1 MILGLHL
8 HMRVAREYCNDG
20 CACVWAAGDI
30 LTGAWMARGCADAF
44 VLVEQ
49 GGDLADKGGRETG
62 KCSEGTSACC
72 KVVAQKS
79 TRRVPKDAPNREINR
94 LIETQNSF
102 QK

>member
-44 VLVEQ
+44 VLVERGRASRQ
-49 GGDLADKGGRETG
+49 GRERDG
-62 KCSEGTSACC
+62 KAIFRQFG
-72 KVVAQKS
+72 V
-79 TRRVPKDAPNREINR
+79 
-94 LIETQNSF
+94 F
-102 QK
+102 

>member
-8 HMRVAREYCNDG
+8 HMRVARQYYNDDH
-20 CACVWAAGDI
+20 ACFWAAGDI

-44 VLVEQ
+44 VASGA
-49 GGDLADKGGRETG
+49 GGDLADKGGKETG

-72 KVVAQKS
+72 KVVAKKT
-79 TRRVPKDAPNREINR
+79 TRRAPKDAPNRKTNR
-94 LIETQNSF
+94 LIDTQNQL

>member
-44 VLVEQ
+44 VASGA
-49 GGDLADKGGRETG
+49 GGDPAEKSGKETG

-72 KVVAQKS
+72 KVVAQKT
-79 TRRVPKDAPNREINR
+79 TRRAPKDAPNREINR

>member
-30 LTGAWMARGCADAF
+30 LMGAWMARGFADAF

-62 KCSEGTSACC
+62 KCSEGTSGRP
-72 KVVAQKS
+72 KNDTTRPKRRPKPENQK
-79 TRRVPKDAPNREINR
+79 TNR
-94 LIETQNSF
+94 LIDTQNHF

>member
-49 GGDLADKGGRETG
+49 GGTWQTRAGERRESALKALRRVVKSSRKKRHDAPQKTPQTG
-62 KCSEGTSACC
+62 KPI
-72 KVVAQKS
+72 V
-79 TRRVPKDAPNREINR
+79 
-94 LIETQNSF
+94 
-102 QK
+102 